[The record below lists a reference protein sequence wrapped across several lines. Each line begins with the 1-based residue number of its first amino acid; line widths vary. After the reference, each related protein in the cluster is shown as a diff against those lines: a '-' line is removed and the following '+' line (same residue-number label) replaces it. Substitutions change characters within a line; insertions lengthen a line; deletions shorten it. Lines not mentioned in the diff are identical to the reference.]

1 MWSLNNN
8 MTFAPNYDRVSSSKI
23 TIPLKKKKARKARQ
37 HIKKNLSE
45 GFKDFPR

>member
-1 MWSLNNN
+1 MWPLNNN

-23 TIPLKKKKARKARQ
+23 TITLKKKARKATQ
-37 HIKKNLSE
+37 HIKNNLSE